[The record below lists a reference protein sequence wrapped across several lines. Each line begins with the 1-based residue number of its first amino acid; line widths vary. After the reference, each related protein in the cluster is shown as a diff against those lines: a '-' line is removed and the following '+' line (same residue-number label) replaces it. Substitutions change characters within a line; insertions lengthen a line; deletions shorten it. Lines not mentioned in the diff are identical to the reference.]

1 MVRSG
6 RQRVP
11 SGALWGMVAGGGCPS
26 WGWDPAD
33 KKEGV
38 GQRMRG
44 DRRDWALTDWGG
56 GDEEGRGEEDT
67 PTRNL
72 AQELRGQK
80 LFLTRKE

>member
-1 MVRSG
+1 MPELG
-6 RQRVP
+6 LGPCGQK
-11 SGALWGMVAGGGCPS
+11 GGG
-26 WGWDPAD
+26 GAENARRQ
-33 KKEGV
+33 EGL
-38 GQRMRG
+38 GT
-44 DRRDWALTDWGG
+44 DRLGGG